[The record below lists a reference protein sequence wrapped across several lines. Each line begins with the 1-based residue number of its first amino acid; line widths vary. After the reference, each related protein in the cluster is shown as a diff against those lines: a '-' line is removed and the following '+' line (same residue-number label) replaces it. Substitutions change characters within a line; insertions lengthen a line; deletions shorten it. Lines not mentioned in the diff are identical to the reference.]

1 MTQAQ
6 PGLSDEEKAAAKAR
20 VKELRAEAKRG
31 ADREAGEKDVLDK
44 IAAMPAA
51 DRAMAER
58 IHAIVGEVA
67 PELAPKTFYGM
78 PAYAREGKV
87 VCFFKDAAKFKQ
99 RYATFGFEE
108 TARLDDGSM
117 WATSWALTK
126 LTPADEAKI
135 AELVKKAVS

>member
-1 MTQAQ
+1 
-6 PGLSDEEKAAAKAR
+6 
-20 VKELRAEAKRG
+20 
-31 ADREAGEKDVLDK
+31 
-44 IAAMPAA
+44 MPAA

-58 IHAIVGEVA
+58 IHGIVSEVA